1 MILFDGGM
9 GTMLQKFG
17 LETGSCPDYYN
28 ISHPEVV
35 QKIHRAYMEAGS
47 QYITTNTFGSSPLK
61 LSDYDLQDQVEKIA
75 SAAVANVRK
84 ACGDKVK
91 VAGDMGPTGK
101 FIRPIGDLSFDE
113 ACDNYYRLAK
123 ALADGGADCLI
134 IETIIDIQ
142 EMKAALLAAKAAS
155 SLPVI
160 CQMSYGEDGR
170 TIPGTDPITATILL
184 DAMGADVIGAN
195 CSVGPDKLLD
205 AAKQMV
211 SVTNKPVIIQP
222 NAGMPILQNGKTHFP
237 LDPETFA
244 SYAPAYAEA
253 GISFMG
259 GCCGT
264 TPDHIRALK
273 EELDKAPSV
282 SPKPVKPFTALTS
295 RTKTVFIGDD
305 YAPVK
310 IGERINPTGRRKMR
324 EDIQRGSF
332 VSIKKEG
339 LAEVAAGAD
348 VLDVNMGVPGID
360 QREAMETAI
369 SQLSM
374 LCPVPLSID
383 STDPEVLERALKVYP
398 GRPLINSVNGADDE
412 VLEKML
418 HLAKKYGAAV
428 LCLPLEKGN
437 LPKTAEERITIA
449 RRIIDKALA
458 MGLRKE
464 DLLLDPL
471 VLTIGSSDT
480 GARETL
486 KTISLY
492 KKEFGL
498 PCVMGTSN
506 VSFGLPSRPRINA
519 AFLTMAF
526 ACGMNAPIINP
537 LDKGIQDAFTNAK
550 LLLGFD
556 PGAKNFIKEAS
567 ADSQPAPAKEA
578 AKDLPPLEAIKAAVK
593 NGDKEEA
600 ASLMKKSLDSGLSS
614 ETIIKEGLTAAMTE
628 IGDGY
633 GAGKVYLPQV
643 MMAAEAMQAAFK
655 ELKKL
660 LPDAAVA
667 SKGTMVIGTVKG
679 DIHDLGKNI
688 VAALMENS
696 GYHVVDLGKDVEP
709 ADFIKAVKETRADLA
724 GLCSLMTTTLPEL
737 EETVKELKS
746 EVPGTDIMVGG
757 AVVTQDYANRIGAP
771 NYCKDGVAAVRIAN
785 DLIEKRNG

>member
-1 MILFDGGM
+1 
-9 GTMLQKFG
+9 
-17 LETGSCPDYYN
+17 
-28 ISHPEVV
+28 
-35 QKIHRAYMEAGS
+35 
-47 QYITTNTFGSSPLK
+47 
-61 LSDYDLQDQVEKIA
+61 
-75 SAAVANVRK
+75 
-84 ACGDKVK
+84 
-91 VAGDMGPTGK
+91 
-101 FIRPIGDLSFDE
+101 
-113 ACDNYYRLAK
+113 
-123 ALADGGADCLI
+123 
-134 IETIIDIQ
+134 
-142 EMKAALLAAKAAS
+142 
-155 SLPVI
+155 
-160 CQMSYGEDGR
+160 
-170 TIPGTDPITATILL
+170 
-184 DAMGADVIGAN
+184 
-195 CSVGPDKLLD
+195 
-205 AAKQMV
+205 
-211 SVTNKPVIIQP
+211 
-222 NAGMPILQNGKTHFP
+222 
-237 LDPETFA
+237 
-244 SYAPAYAEA
+244 
-253 GISFMG
+253 MG

-273 EELDKAPSV
+273 EALEKAPKAT
-282 SPKPVKPFTALTS
+282 PKPVKPFTALTS

-324 EDIQRGSF
+324 EDIQHGSF
-332 VSIKKEG
+332 VSIKNEG

-360 QREAMETAI
+360 QREAMATAI

-398 GRPLINSVNGADDE
+398 GRPLINSVNGADDDI
-412 VLEKML
+412 LEKVL
-418 HLAKKYGAAV
+418 RLAKTYGAAV

-437 LPKTAEERITIA
+437 LPKTAEERIRIA
-449 RRIIDKALA
+449 RGIIEKALA
-458 MGLRKE
+458 TGLRKE

-471 VLTIGSSDT
+471 VLTIGSSDR

-486 KTISLY
+486 KTIALY

-506 VSFGLPSRPRINA
+506 VSFGLPARPRINA

-537 LDKGIQDAFTNAK
+537 LDKDIKDAFVNAK

-556 PGAKNFIKEAS
+556 PGAQNFIKEAAS
-567 ADSQPAPAKEA
+567 AAALAPKEA

-593 NGDKEEA
+593 NGEKEESA
-600 ASLMKKSLDSGLSS
+600 ALMKKALDSGISS

-643 MMAAEAMQAAFK
+643 MMAEAMQAAFK

-660 LPDAAVA
+660 LPDAAVKA
-667 SKGTMVIGTVKG
+667 KGTLVIGTVKG

-688 VAALMENS
+688 VSALMENS

-709 ADFIKAVKETRADLA
+709 ADFIKAAKENKADLV

-737 EETVKELKS
+737 EHTVQALKA
-746 EVPGTDIMVGG
+746 EAPAADILVGG
-757 AVVTQDYANRIGAP
+757 AVVTQDYATRIGAP
-771 NYCKDGVAAVRIAN
+771 NYCKDGIAAVRIA
-785 DLIEKRNG
+785 DALIEKRNG

>member
-9 GTMLQKFG
+9 GTMLQRFG
-17 LETGSCPDYYN
+17 LEAGSCPDYYN
-28 ISHPEVV
+28 ISHPDVV
-35 QKIHRAYMEAGS
+35 QQIHKAYMEAGS
-47 QYITTNTFGSSPLK
+47 QFITTNTFGSSPIK
-61 LSDYDLQDQVEKIA
+61 LSDYDLSDKVEEIA
-75 SAAVANVRK
+75 QAAVRNVRA
-84 ACGDKVK
+84 ACGDKVR

-101 FIRPIGDLSFDE
+101 FIKPIGDLSFDE
-113 ACDNYYRLAK
+113 ACENYYRLAK
-123 ALADGGADCLI
+123 ALSDAGADCLI

-142 EMKAALLAAKAAS
+142 EMKAALIAAKEAS

-160 CQMSYGEDGR
+160 CQMTYAEDGR
-170 TIPGTDPITATILL
+170 TIPGTDPITATVLL

-205 AAKQMV
+205 AARQMV

-222 NAGMPILQNGKTHFP
+222 NAGMPILESGETRFP
-237 LDPETFA
+237 LGPEEFA
-244 SYAPAYAEA
+244 SYAPEFAKIGVSYL
-253 GISFMG
+253 G

-264 TPDHIRALK
+264 TPDHIRALGQAL
-273 EELDKAPSV
+273 ENVPV
-282 SPKPVKPFTALTS
+282 TPPPKVKPFTALTS

-310 IGERINPTGRRKMR
+310 IGERINPTGRKKMR
-324 EDIQRGSF
+324 EDIQKGSF

-374 LCPVPLSID
+374 LYPVPLSID
-383 STDPEVLERALKVYP
+383 STDPDVLERALKMYP

-412 VLEKML
+412 ILEKVL
-418 HLAKKYGAAV
+418 KLAKTYGAAV

-437 LPKTAEERITIA
+437 LPKTADERVRIA
-449 RRIIDKALA
+449 GAIIEKALSA
-458 MGLRKE
+458 GLRKE

-471 VLTIGSSDT
+471 VLTIGSSDA

-498 PCVMGTSN
+498 SCVMGTSN
-506 VSFGLPSRPRINA
+506 VSFGLPARPRINA

-537 LDKGIQDAFTNAK
+537 LDKGIQDAFINAK

-556 PGAKNFIKEAS
+556 PGAQNFIKAAAISEE
-567 ADSQPAPAKEA
+567 PKEDKA
-578 AKDLPPLEAIKAAVK
+578 VTKDLPPLEQIKAAVK
-593 NGDKEEA
+593 NGEKEES
-600 ASLMKKSLDSGLSS
+600 ASLIKVLLDSGISS

-655 ELKKL
+655 ELKKI
-660 LPDAAVA
+660 LPEMTSAV
-667 SKGTMVIGTVKG
+667 KGTLVIGTVKG

-696 GYHVVDLGKDVEP
+696 GYRVIDLGKDVEP
-709 ADFIKAVKETRADLA
+709 EAFVAAVKDHHADLA
-724 GLCSLMTTTLPEL
+724 GLCSLMTTTLPEMEHTVKAL
-737 EETVKELKS
+737 KEET
-746 EVPGTDIMVGG
+746 PGVHILVGG
-757 AVVTQDYANRIGAP
+757 AVVTQDYASRIGAP
-771 NYCKDGVAAVRIAN
+771 NYCRDGIAAVKIA
-785 DLIEKRNG
+785 DKLTGKEE

>member
-273 EELDKAPSV
+273 EALDKAPQV
-282 SPKPVKPFTALTS
+282 TPNPVKPFTALTS

-398 GRPLINSVNGADDE
+398 GRPLINSVNGADDT
-412 VLEKML
+412 VLEKVL
-418 HLAKKYGAAV
+418 SLAKKYGAAV

-437 LPKTAEERITIA
+437 LPKTAEERIRIA
-449 RRIIDKALA
+449 RRIIEKALA

-486 KTISLY
+486 KTIALY

-506 VSFGLPSRPRINA
+506 VSFGLPARPRINA

-537 LDKGIQDAFTNAK
+537 LDQDMKDAFVNAK

-556 PGAKNFIKEAS
+556 PGAQNFIREA
-567 ADSQPAPAKEA
+567 AAVAAPASKET

-593 NGDKEEA
+593 NGEKEEA
-600 ASLMKKSLDSGLSS
+600 ASLMKKALDSGISS
-614 ETIIKEGLTAAMTE
+614 EAIIKEGLTAAMTE

-660 LPDAAVA
+660 LPDVQAAA
-667 SKGTMVIGTVKG
+667 KGTLVIGTVKG

-688 VAALMENS
+688 VSALMENS

-709 ADFIKAVKETRADLA
+709 ADFIKAAKENKADLV

-737 EETVKELKS
+737 EHTVQALKAES
-746 EVPGTDIMVGG
+746 PAADILVGG
-757 AVVTQDYANRIGAP
+757 AVVTQDYATRIGAP
-771 NYCKDGVAAVRIAN
+771 NYCKDGIAAVRIA
-785 DLIEKRNG
+785 DALIEKRNG